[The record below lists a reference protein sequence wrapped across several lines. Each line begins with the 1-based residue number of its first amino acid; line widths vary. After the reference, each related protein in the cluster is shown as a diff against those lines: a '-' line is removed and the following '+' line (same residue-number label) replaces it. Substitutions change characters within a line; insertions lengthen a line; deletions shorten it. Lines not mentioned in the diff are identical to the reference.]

1 MSRNN
6 RSREEAERKGNSL
19 DLDDFN
25 AGIPA
30 GHILQLYKSSE
41 EDGKWYKGTHMKMLF
56 TRSHDQQQLSTT

>member
-6 RSREEAERKGNSL
+6 GSMEEAERKGNSL

-25 AGIPA
+25 AGMPA

-41 EDGKWYKGTHMKMLF
+41 A
-56 TRSHDQQQLSTT
+56 S